1 VQQTLLAAPCLPI
14 PRPPPW
20 FNVVLSEPSI
30 KILDDLPEG
39 TAYQGGNANWASE
52 RFMVEV
58 PPSLA
63 SAPWN

>member
-1 VQQTLLAAPCLPI
+1 VFTPPAA
-14 PRPPPW
+14 PPW

-30 KILDDLPEG
+30 KILDSLPRKG
-39 TAYQGGNANWASE
+39 TAHRGGNANWASE

-58 PPSLA
+58 SPPLA